1 MKKIIKILI
10 VLITIFMM
18 SAGFIIKSIAISPG
32 KYNASYI
39 NNQLNKVKKARDNA
53 KSQNKE
59 DYDKL
64 NKLYQIWL
72 MYSTDTAN
80 MQDIE
85 ISANDVKKMSDTGAD
100 DNLINKYSKEDNLNN
115 NAQEDENN
123 SQTSSSNSESTS
135 SSNPESTSNTG
146 SSRVISNDKGVF
158 LRYNNQEME
167 NITKQISNQIKK
179 LDSEQKDHS
188 ELDKIAEKWE
198 NEWNKNKHAYGE
210 VPTKLI
216 TDTKDAFKKSGA
228 EFNENANANISSTD
242 EDDAE
247 DENDG
252 LGTPGPLKLLT
263 TALDGVVGILFLLP
277 KTIFLISLYTVGQV
291 INLAAGGEFSI
302 ESIIFNQAVDHP
314 VEIISIDFFD
324 SNGDSKG
331 NTKALIQQNIATWY
345 VAIRNIAI
353 TILVIVAMYIAIRM
367 LLATTSEKKAQYKE
381 ILIYWV
387 QSLALIFVL
396 HYIMIG
402 IIAINDALVKSL
414 YKAGEEV
421 ITGKNNNLMETLFSN
436 AFSAIKIT
444 TSLANT
450 FAYMVLCFVT
460 IMFFISYLKRMMTIA
475 FLITIAPLVTIT
487 YSIDKIGD
495 GKSQA
500 LNAWLKEFSYTILIQ
515 PFHCITYLAL
525 GSIGTQLLE
534 RNDNFGDIF
543 IGLYFLSFIL
553 QSENIVRGI
562 FGIQPSTMKNVIGE
576 MSLVAAVAGKFS
588 GAGKSGIQY
597 TGDSKANRFIGGAER
612 SGGQKRTPNTNTQR
626 PTTRPSQS
634 QSSTTNP
641 QQTSQS
647 RPSSNPQQTPSPT
660 PRPSSSQNTSSNSQ
674 QTSSPNSQQG
684 QSTNTQ
690 STSSANN
697 QSRQGA
703 NTTTTGQADWYDHY
717 NVDDARREEL
727 NNKPNRTASE
737 NNELANVNNKA
748 MRNMR
753 RRRTIRRAAN
763 GYVGLSMGIA
773 GAMAKMA
780 LAVASGDGKAMIAE
794 GFSAKDSIKNNMDK
808 AVERA
813 TRGDMIDA
821 YKLARK
827 VSPDK
832 DDKYFKD
839 LAKGKISAANDQEQE
854 FVDSLSK
861 HQNIM
866 DKHGKIDD
874 KHLDDQTDTLL
885 DNINRGDLDQHNA
898 LYRAG
903 RWIGRRKSN

>member
-18 SAGFIIKSIAISPG
+18 SSGLIKNNVVFGTGQQNDDIQMYDQKYIRDMEEKFRKIKERKDLDKGQKEEAQKIYDVWWDALLTVSQGGAGEAQVKNSDKKATDEFLS
-32 KYNASYI
+32 KYDT
-39 NNQLNKVKKARDNA
+39 NNSNSNNLNKD
-53 KSQNKE
+53 
-59 DYDKL
+59 
-64 NKLYQIWL
+64 
-72 MYSTDTAN
+72 STKNT
-80 MQDIE
+80 E
-85 ISANDVKKMSDTGAD
+85 K
-100 DNLINKYSKEDNLNN
+100 
-115 NAQEDENN
+115 
-123 SQTSSSNSESTS
+123 SSNSK
-135 SSNPESTSNTG
+135 SNTE
-146 SSRVISNDKGVF
+146 SANTQKQSDIKQFSQSEVTRITDQMQEQIDKLKKENKDYSTLQGIKDEWNEKLSLNGNTTADIPPELYSKTQAELNKYGVD
-158 LRYNNQEME
+158 
-167 NITKQISNQIKK
+167 ITK
-179 LDSEQKDHS
+179 SE
-188 ELDKIAEKWE
+188 
-198 NEWNKNKHAYGE
+198 NKNG
-210 VPTKLI
+210 
-216 TDTKDAFKKSGA
+216 D
-228 EFNENANANISSTD
+228 STD
-242 EDDAE
+242 ETDEDAAE

-277 KTIFLISLYTVGQV
+277 KTIFLIILYTVGQV

-421 ITGKNNNLMETLFSN
+421 ITGKNNNIMETLFSN
-436 AFSAIKIT
+436 AFNAVKIT

-597 TGDSKANRFIGGAER
+597 TGDSKANRFMGGAER

-634 QSSTTNP
+634 QSSATNP

-647 RPSSNPQQTPSPT
+647 RTSSNPQQTPSPT

-697 QSRQGA
+697 QSSQGA
-703 NTTTTGQADWYDHY
+703 NTTTTGQANWYDHY

-737 NNELANVNNKA
+737 NNELANINNKA

>member
-18 SAGFIIKSIAISPG
+18 SSGLIKNNVVFGTGQQNDDIQMYDQKYIRDMEEKFRKIKERKDLDKGQKEEAQKIYDVWWDALLTVSQGGAGEAQVKNSDKKATDEFLT
-32 KYNASYI
+32 KYDT
-39 NNQLNKVKKARDNA
+39 NNSNSNNLNKD
-53 KSQNKE
+53 
-59 DYDKL
+59 
-64 NKLYQIWL
+64 
-72 MYSTDTAN
+72 STKNT
-80 MQDIE
+80 E
-85 ISANDVKKMSDTGAD
+85 K
-100 DNLINKYSKEDNLNN
+100 
-115 NAQEDENN
+115 
-123 SQTSSSNSESTS
+123 SSNSK
-135 SSNPESTSNTG
+135 SNTE
-146 SSRVISNDKGVF
+146 SANTQKQSDIKQFSQSEVTRITDQMQEQIDKLKKENKDYSTLQGIKDEWNEKLSLNGNTTADIPPELYSKTQAELNKYGVD
-158 LRYNNQEME
+158 
-167 NITKQISNQIKK
+167 ITK
-179 LDSEQKDHS
+179 SE
-188 ELDKIAEKWE
+188 
-198 NEWNKNKHAYGE
+198 NKNG
-210 VPTKLI
+210 
-216 TDTKDAFKKSGA
+216 D
-228 EFNENANANISSTD
+228 STD
-242 EDDAE
+242 ETDEDAAE
-247 DENDG
+247 DEDDG

-277 KTIFLISLYTVGQV
+277 KTIFLIILYTVGQV

-421 ITGKNNNLMETLFSN
+421 ITGKNNNIMETLFSN
-436 AFSAIKIT
+436 AFNAVKIT

-634 QSSTTNP
+634 QSSATNP

-697 QSRQGA
+697 QSSQGA
-703 NTTTTGQADWYDHY
+703 NTTTTGQANWYDHY

-737 NNELANVNNKA
+737 NNELANINNKA

>member
-18 SAGFIIKSIAISPG
+18 SSGLIKNNVVFGTGQQNDDIQMYDKNYIDNMVEKFEKIKKRKDLDKGQKKEAQDIYNAWWQASLEASQSGAGEAQVKNSDKKATDDFISKYDTNNSNSNNLNKDSSKNTEKTSNSKSNAESANTQKQSDIKQFSKSEVTRITGQMQEQIDKLKQENKDFSTLQGIKNEWDEKWSLNGNNTADIPNELYSRTQTELS
-32 KYNASYI
+32 KYNVDITKSE
-39 NNQLNKVKKARDNA
+39 NKNGD
-53 KSQNKE
+53 
-59 DYDKL
+59 
-64 NKLYQIWL
+64 
-72 MYSTDTAN
+72 STD
-80 MQDIE
+80 D
-85 ISANDVKKMSDTGAD
+85 
-100 DNLINKYSKEDNLNN
+100 
-115 NAQEDENN
+115 
-123 SQTSSSNSESTS
+123 
-135 SSNPESTSNTG
+135 
-146 SSRVISNDKGVF
+146 
-158 LRYNNQEME
+158 
-167 NITKQISNQIKK
+167 
-179 LDSEQKDHS
+179 
-188 ELDKIAEKWE
+188 
-198 NEWNKNKHAYGE
+198 
-210 VPTKLI
+210 
-216 TDTKDAFKKSGA
+216 
-228 EFNENANANISSTD
+228 TD
-242 EDDAE
+242 EDAAE

-421 ITGKNNNLMETLFSN
+421 ITGKNNNIMETLFSN
-436 AFSAIKIT
+436 AFNAVKIT

-612 SGGQKRTPNTNTQR
+612 SGGQKRTPNLKQTPPNPG
-626 PTTRPSQS
+626 PTPPP
-634 QSSTTNP
+634 NP
-641 QQTSQS
+641 GPT
-647 RPSSNPQQTPSPT
+647 PPPNPGPTPSPNPGPT
-660 PRPSSSQNTSSNSQ
+660 P
-674 QTSSPNSQQG
+674 SPNPGPTPPPNPGPTPPPNPGPTPPSNQQQG
-684 QSTNTQ
+684 QSN
-690 STSSANN
+690 
-697 QSRQGA
+697 
-703 NTTTTGQADWYDHY
+703 WYDNY
-717 NVDDARREEL
+717 SVDDARREEL
-727 NNKPNRTASE
+727 NNKPNRTAAE
-737 NNELANVNNKA
+737 NNELNDINNKA

-763 GYVGLSMGIA
+763 GYVGLSMGVA

-839 LAKGKISAANDQEQE
+839 LAKGKISAANEQEQE

-885 DNINRGDLDQHNA
+885 DNINSGDLDQHNA

>member
-18 SAGFIIKSIAISPG
+18 SSGLIKNNVVFGTGQQNDDIQMYDQKYIRDMEEKFRKIKERKDLDKGQKEEAQKIYDVWWDALLTVSQGGAGEAQVKNSDKKATDEFLS
-32 KYNASYI
+32 KYDT
-39 NNQLNKVKKARDNA
+39 NNSNSNNLNKD
-53 KSQNKE
+53 
-59 DYDKL
+59 
-64 NKLYQIWL
+64 
-72 MYSTDTAN
+72 STKNT
-80 MQDIE
+80 E
-85 ISANDVKKMSDTGAD
+85 K
-100 DNLINKYSKEDNLNN
+100 
-115 NAQEDENN
+115 
-123 SQTSSSNSESTS
+123 SSNSK
-135 SSNPESTSNTG
+135 SNTE
-146 SSRVISNDKGVF
+146 SANTQKQSDIKQFSQSEVTRITDQMQEQIDKLKKENKDYSTLQGIKDEWNEKLSLNGNTTADIPPELYSKTQAELNKYGVD
-158 LRYNNQEME
+158 
-167 NITKQISNQIKK
+167 ITK
-179 LDSEQKDHS
+179 SE
-188 ELDKIAEKWE
+188 
-198 NEWNKNKHAYGE
+198 NKNG
-210 VPTKLI
+210 
-216 TDTKDAFKKSGA
+216 D
-228 EFNENANANISSTD
+228 STD
-242 EDDAE
+242 ETDEDAAE

-277 KTIFLISLYTVGQV
+277 KTIFLIILYTVGQV

-353 TILVIVAMYIAIRM
+353 TILVIVAMYIAIRI

-421 ITGKNNNLMETLFSN
+421 ITGKNNNIMETLFSN
-436 AFSAIKIT
+436 AFNAVKIT

-597 TGDSKANRFIGGAER
+597 TGDSKANRFMGGAER

-634 QSSTTNP
+634 QSSATNP

-647 RPSSNPQQTPSPT
+647 RQSSNPQQTPSPT

-697 QSRQGA
+697 QSSQGA
-703 NTTTTGQADWYDHY
+703 NTTTTGQANWYDHY

-737 NNELANVNNKA
+737 NNELANINNKA

>member
-1 MKKIIKILI
+1 MKKTIKILI
-10 VLITIFMM
+10 MLITTFMLILSTIINGSKVEASSWQYVDQLQPVDTSL
-18 SAGFIIKSIAISPG
+18 SAAAAQQGTTDGSGSKEIKKKDPKKIIELEKKSEIPG
-32 KYNASYI
+32 TRHI
-39 NNQLNKVKKARDNA
+39 GKKQDKLPEPKTEEEIKERREIGRQIRENIENA
-53 KSQNKE
+53 KS
-59 DYDKL
+59 D
-64 NKLYQIWL
+64 
-72 MYSTDTAN
+72 
-80 MQDIE
+80 
-85 ISANDVKKMSDTGAD
+85 
-100 DNLINKYSKEDNLNN
+100 
-115 NAQEDENN
+115 EDE
-123 SQTSSSNSESTS
+123 
-135 SSNPESTSNTG
+135 
-146 SSRVISNDKGVF
+146 
-158 LRYNNQEME
+158 
-167 NITKQISNQIKK
+167 
-179 LDSEQKDHS
+179 
-188 ELDKIAEKWE
+188 
-198 NEWNKNKHAYGE
+198 
-210 VPTKLI
+210 
-216 TDTKDAFKKSGA
+216 DA
-228 EFNENANANISSTD
+228 
-242 EDDAE
+242 AE
-247 DENDG
+247 DEDDG

-277 KTIFLISLYTVGQV
+277 KTIFLIILYTVGQV

-302 ESIIFNQAVDHP
+302 ESIIFNQAIDHP

-421 ITGKNNNLMETLFSN
+421 ITGKNNNIMETLFSN
-436 AFSAIKIT
+436 AFNAVKIT

-634 QSSTTNP
+634 QSSATNP

-674 QTSSPNSQQG
+674 QTSSSTSNVSQNSQQG

-690 STSSANN
+690 STSGANN
-697 QSRQGA
+697 QSSQGA
-703 NTTTTGQADWYDHY
+703 NTTTTGQANWYDHY
-717 NVDDARREEL
+717 NADDARREEL

-737 NNELANVNNKA
+737 NNELANINNKA

>member
-18 SAGFIIKSIAISPG
+18 SSGLIKNNVVFGTGQQNDDIQMYDKNYIDNMVEKFEKIKKRKDLDKDQKEEAQNIYNAWWTASLEASQSGAGEAQVKNSYKKATDDFISKYDTNNSNSNNLNKDSSKNTEKTSNSKSNAESANTQKQSDIKQFSQSEVIRITDQMQKQIDKLKKENKDFSTLQDIKDKWDEKWNLNGKTTADIPNELYSRTQTELS
-32 KYNASYI
+32 KYN
-39 NNQLNKVKKARDNA
+39 VD
-53 KSQNKE
+53 
-59 DYDKL
+59 
-64 NKLYQIWL
+64 
-72 MYSTDTAN
+72 
-80 MQDIE
+80 
-85 ISANDVKKMSDTGAD
+85 
-100 DNLINKYSKEDNLNN
+100 
-115 NAQEDENN
+115 
-123 SQTSSSNSESTS
+123 
-135 SSNPESTSNTG
+135 
-146 SSRVISNDKGVF
+146 
-158 LRYNNQEME
+158 
-167 NITKQISNQIKK
+167 ITK
-179 LDSEQKDHS
+179 SE
-188 ELDKIAEKWE
+188 
-198 NEWNKNKHAYGE
+198 NKNG
-210 VPTKLI
+210 
-216 TDTKDAFKKSGA
+216 D
-228 EFNENANANISSTD
+228 STD
-242 EDDAE
+242 ETDEDAAE

-421 ITGKNNNLMETLFSN
+421 ITGKNNNIMETLFSN

-697 QSRQGA
+697 QSSQGA
-703 NTTTTGQADWYDHY
+703 NTTTTGQANWYDHY

-737 NNELANVNNKA
+737 NNELANINNKA

>member
-1 MKKIIKILI
+1 MKKINKIIFILI
-10 VLITIFMM
+10 SI
-18 SAGFIIKSIAISPG
+18 FIII
-32 KYNASYI
+32 
-39 NNQLNKVKKARDNA
+39 
-53 KSQNKE
+53 
-59 DYDKL
+59 
-64 NKLYQIWL
+64 L
-72 MYSTDTAN
+72 MN
-80 MQDIE
+80 
-85 ISANDVKKMSDTGAD
+85 
-100 DNLINKYSKEDNLNN
+100 
-115 NAQEDENN
+115 
-123 SQTSSSNSESTS
+123 STS
-135 SSNPESTSNTG
+135 SFADHDREIMSKKNSEQAKEERKQEKEQSQQASTETKLDNTREILPSKLNP
-146 SSRVISNDKGVF
+146 NDPNSPILTNPLDPLSAVKKGDI
-158 LRYNNQEME
+158 RYDALKNQMSP
-167 NITKQISNQIKK
+167 KYSVQQIKDK
-179 LDSEQKDHS
+179 ITDLDSQIANTNDVAIKQKL
-188 ELDKIAEKWE
+188 EAEKSKWQQQQSAATLNKDGSTQIPE
-198 NEWNKNKHAYGE
+198 DLMRSTVDATNEAKGTREAE
-210 VPTKLI
+210 EE
-216 TDTKDAFKKSGA
+216 DAA
-228 EFNENANANISSTD
+228 EE
-242 EDDAE
+242 ED
-247 DENDG
+247 DG
-252 LGTPGPLKLLT
+252 LGTPGPLKIIT
-263 TALDGVVGILFLLP
+263 TALDGIVGILFLIP
-277 KTIFLISLYTVGQV
+277 KTIFLICLYTVGQI

-314 VEIISIDFFD
+314 IGIISIDFFD
-324 SNGDSKG
+324 S
-331 NTKALIQQNIATWY
+331 TKANKSNTNNLIQENIATWY

-387 QSLALIFVL
+387 QSLALVFVL

-402 IIAINDALVKSL
+402 IIAINDALIKSL
-414 YKAGEEV
+414 YKAGEQV
-421 ITGKNNNLMETLFSN
+421 ITEKNNNIMETLFIN
-436 AFSAIKIT
+436 AFKAIRIT
-444 TSLANT
+444 SSLANT

-475 FLITIAPLVTIT
+475 FLIIIAPLVTVT

-500 LNAWLKEFSYTILIQ
+500 LNAWLKEFSYTVLIQ

-534 RNDNFGDIF
+534 RNDSFGDIF
-543 IGLYFLSFIL
+543 IGIYFLSFIL

-562 FGIQPSTMKNVIGE
+562 FGITPNNITNVAGE
-576 MSLVAAVAGKFS
+576 VGIITAVAGKLG
-588 GAGKSGIQY
+588 GAKNKGMQY
-597 TGDSKANRFIGGAER
+597 AGDSRANRFMGGAER
-612 SGGQKRTPNTNTQR
+612 SGGQKRTPNLRQT
-626 PTTRPSQS
+626 PP
-634 QSSTTNP
+634 NP
-641 QQTSQS
+641 G
-647 RPSSNPQQTPSPT
+647 PTPSPNPGPT
-660 PRPSSSQNTSSNSQ
+660 PPPNPGPTPPANPGPTPPSNQ
-674 QTSSPNSQQG
+674 QQG
-684 QSTNTQ
+684 QSN
-690 STSSANN
+690 
-697 QSRQGA
+697 
-703 NTTTTGQADWYDHY
+703 WYDNY
-717 NVDDARREEL
+717 SVDDARREEL
-727 NNKPNRTASE
+727 NNKQNRTTAE
-737 NNELANVNNKA
+737 NNELNDINNKA

>member
-1 MKKIIKILI
+1 MKKTIKILI
-10 VLITIFMM
+10 MLITTFMLILSTIINGSKVEASSWQYVDQLQPVDTSL
-18 SAGFIIKSIAISPG
+18 SAAAAQQGTTDGSGSKEIKKKDPKKIIELEKKSEILGTRHIG
-32 KYNASYI
+32 KKQDKLPEPKTEEEIKERREIGRQIRENI
-39 NNQLNKVKKARDNA
+39 ENA
-53 KSQNKE
+53 KS
-59 DYDKL
+59 D
-64 NKLYQIWL
+64 
-72 MYSTDTAN
+72 
-80 MQDIE
+80 
-85 ISANDVKKMSDTGAD
+85 
-100 DNLINKYSKEDNLNN
+100 
-115 NAQEDENN
+115 EDE
-123 SQTSSSNSESTS
+123 
-135 SSNPESTSNTG
+135 
-146 SSRVISNDKGVF
+146 
-158 LRYNNQEME
+158 
-167 NITKQISNQIKK
+167 
-179 LDSEQKDHS
+179 
-188 ELDKIAEKWE
+188 
-198 NEWNKNKHAYGE
+198 
-210 VPTKLI
+210 
-216 TDTKDAFKKSGA
+216 DA
-228 EFNENANANISSTD
+228 
-242 EDDAE
+242 AE
-247 DENDG
+247 DEDDG

-277 KTIFLISLYTVGQV
+277 KTIFLIILYTVGQV

-421 ITGKNNNLMETLFSN
+421 ITGKNNNIMETLFSN
-436 AFSAIKIT
+436 AFNAVKIT

-634 QSSTTNP
+634 QSSATNP

-674 QTSSPNSQQG
+674 QTSSSTSNVSQNSQQG

-690 STSSANN
+690 STSGANN
-697 QSRQGA
+697 QSSQGA
-703 NTTTTGQADWYDHY
+703 NTTTTGQANWYDHY
-717 NVDDARREEL
+717 NADDARREEL

-737 NNELANVNNKA
+737 NNELANINNKA

>member
-18 SAGFIIKSIAISPG
+18 SSGLIKNNVVFGTGQQNDDIQMYDQKYIRDMEEKFRKIKERKDLDKGQKEEAQKIYDVWWDALLTVSQGGAGEAQVKNSDKKATDEFLS
-32 KYNASYI
+32 KYDT
-39 NNQLNKVKKARDNA
+39 NNSNSNNLNKD
-53 KSQNKE
+53 
-59 DYDKL
+59 
-64 NKLYQIWL
+64 
-72 MYSTDTAN
+72 STKNT
-80 MQDIE
+80 E
-85 ISANDVKKMSDTGAD
+85 K
-100 DNLINKYSKEDNLNN
+100 
-115 NAQEDENN
+115 
-123 SQTSSSNSESTS
+123 SSNSK
-135 SSNPESTSNTG
+135 SNTE
-146 SSRVISNDKGVF
+146 SANTQKQSDIKQFSQSEVTRITDQMQEQIDKLKKENKDYSTLQGIKDEWNEKLSLNGNTTADIPPELYSKTQAELNKYGVD
-158 LRYNNQEME
+158 
-167 NITKQISNQIKK
+167 ITK
-179 LDSEQKDHS
+179 SE
-188 ELDKIAEKWE
+188 
-198 NEWNKNKHAYGE
+198 NKNG
-210 VPTKLI
+210 
-216 TDTKDAFKKSGA
+216 D
-228 EFNENANANISSTD
+228 STD
-242 EDDAE
+242 ETDEDAAE

-277 KTIFLISLYTVGQV
+277 KTIFLIILYTVGQV

-421 ITGKNNNLMETLFSN
+421 ITGKNNNIMETLFSN
-436 AFSAIKIT
+436 AFNAVKIT

-634 QSSTTNP
+634 QSSATNP

-674 QTSSPNSQQG
+674 QTSSSTSNVSQNSQQG

-690 STSSANN
+690 STSGANN
-697 QSRQGA
+697 QSSQGA
-703 NTTTTGQADWYDHY
+703 NTTTTGQANWYDHY
-717 NVDDARREEL
+717 NADDARREEL
-727 NNKPNRTASE
+727 NNKQNRTTAE
-737 NNELANVNNKA
+737 NNELNDINNKA

-763 GYVGLSMGIA
+763 GYVGLSMGVA

>member
-1 MKKIIKILI
+1 MKKTIKILI

-18 SAGFIIKSIAISPG
+18 SSGLIKNNVVFGTGQQNDDIQMYDKNYIENMVKKFEKIKERKDLDKDQKEEAQKI
-32 KYNASYI
+32 YNAWWTASLEASQSGAGEAQVKNSDKKATDDFISKYDT
-39 NNQLNKVKKARDNA
+39 NNSNSNNLNKD
-53 KSQNKE
+53 
-59 DYDKL
+59 
-64 NKLYQIWL
+64 
-72 MYSTDTAN
+72 STKNT
-80 MQDIE
+80 E
-85 ISANDVKKMSDTGAD
+85 K
-100 DNLINKYSKEDNLNN
+100 
-115 NAQEDENN
+115 
-123 SQTSSSNSESTS
+123 SSNSK
-135 SSNPESTSNTG
+135 SNTE
-146 SSRVISNDKGVF
+146 SANTQKQSDIKQFSQSEVIRITDQMQKQIDKLKNENKDYSTLQDIKNEWDEKWNLNGKTTADISPELYSKTQAELNKYGVD
-158 LRYNNQEME
+158 
-167 NITKQISNQIKK
+167 ITK
-179 LDSEQKDHS
+179 SE
-188 ELDKIAEKWE
+188 
-198 NEWNKNKHAYGE
+198 NKNGDS
-210 VPTKLI
+210 
-216 TDTKDAFKKSGA
+216 TDD
-228 EFNENANANISSTD
+228 TD
-242 EDDAE
+242 EDAAE

-421 ITGKNNNLMETLFSN
+421 ITGKNNNIMETLFSN

-534 RNDNFGDIF
+534 RNDSFGDIF

-597 TGDSKANRFIGGAER
+597 TGDSKANRFMGGAER

-634 QSSTTNP
+634 QSSATNP

-674 QTSSPNSQQG
+674 QTSSSTSNVSQNSQQG

-690 STSSANN
+690 STSGANN
-697 QSRQGA
+697 QSSQGA
-703 NTTTTGQADWYDHY
+703 NTTTTGQANWYDHY

-737 NNELANVNNKA
+737 NNELANINNKA

>member
-18 SAGFIIKSIAISPG
+18 SSGLIKNNVVFGTGQQNDDIQMYDQKYIRDMEEKFRKIKERKDLDKGQKEEAQKIYDVWWDALLTVSQGGAGEAQVKNSDKKATDEFLS
-32 KYNASYI
+32 KYDT
-39 NNQLNKVKKARDNA
+39 NNSNSNNLNKD
-53 KSQNKE
+53 
-59 DYDKL
+59 
-64 NKLYQIWL
+64 
-72 MYSTDTAN
+72 STKNT
-80 MQDIE
+80 E
-85 ISANDVKKMSDTGAD
+85 K
-100 DNLINKYSKEDNLNN
+100 
-115 NAQEDENN
+115 
-123 SQTSSSNSESTS
+123 SSNSK
-135 SSNPESTSNTG
+135 SNTE
-146 SSRVISNDKGVF
+146 SANTQKQSDIKQFSQSEVTRITDQMQEQIDKLKKENKDYSTLQGIKDEWNEKLSLNGNTTADIPPELYSKTQAELNKYGVD
-158 LRYNNQEME
+158 
-167 NITKQISNQIKK
+167 ITK
-179 LDSEQKDHS
+179 SE
-188 ELDKIAEKWE
+188 
-198 NEWNKNKHAYGE
+198 NKNG
-210 VPTKLI
+210 
-216 TDTKDAFKKSGA
+216 D
-228 EFNENANANISSTD
+228 STD
-242 EDDAE
+242 ETDEDAAE

-277 KTIFLISLYTVGQV
+277 KTIFLIILYTVGQV

-396 HYIMIG
+396 NYIMIG

-421 ITGKNNNLMETLFSN
+421 ITGKNNNIMETLFSN
-436 AFSAIKIT
+436 AFNAVKIT

-597 TGDSKANRFIGGAER
+597 TGDSKANRFMGGAER

-634 QSSTTNP
+634 QSSATNP

-697 QSRQGA
+697 QSSQGA
-703 NTTTTGQADWYDHY
+703 NTTTTGQANWYDHY

-737 NNELANVNNKA
+737 NNELANINNKA

>member
-18 SAGFIIKSIAISPG
+18 SSGLIKNNVVFGTGQQNDDIQMYDQKYIRDMEEKFRKIKKRKDLDKGQKEEAQKIYYVWWDALLTVSQGGAGEAQVKNSDKKATDEFLS
-32 KYNASYI
+32 KYDT
-39 NNQLNKVKKARDNA
+39 NNSNSNNLNKD
-53 KSQNKE
+53 
-59 DYDKL
+59 
-64 NKLYQIWL
+64 
-72 MYSTDTAN
+72 STKNT
-80 MQDIE
+80 E
-85 ISANDVKKMSDTGAD
+85 K
-100 DNLINKYSKEDNLNN
+100 
-115 NAQEDENN
+115 
-123 SQTSSSNSESTS
+123 SSNSK
-135 SSNPESTSNTG
+135 SNTE
-146 SSRVISNDKGVF
+146 SANTQKQSDIKQFSQSEVTRITDQMQEQIDKLKKENKDYSTLQGIKDEWNEKLSLNGNTTADIPPELYSKTQAELNKYGVD
-158 LRYNNQEME
+158 
-167 NITKQISNQIKK
+167 ITK
-179 LDSEQKDHS
+179 SE
-188 ELDKIAEKWE
+188 
-198 NEWNKNKHAYGE
+198 NKNG
-210 VPTKLI
+210 
-216 TDTKDAFKKSGA
+216 D
-228 EFNENANANISSTD
+228 STD
-242 EDDAE
+242 ETDEDAAE

-277 KTIFLISLYTVGQV
+277 KTIFLIILYTVGQV

-421 ITGKNNNLMETLFSN
+421 ITGKNNNIMETLFSN
-436 AFSAIKIT
+436 AFNAVKIT

-597 TGDSKANRFIGGAER
+597 TGDSKANRFMGGAER

-634 QSSTTNP
+634 QSSATNP

-697 QSRQGA
+697 QSSQGA
-703 NTTTTGQADWYDHY
+703 NTTTTGQANWYDHY
-717 NVDDARREEL
+717 NVDDARREEV

-737 NNELANVNNKA
+737 NNELANINNKA

>member
-1 MKKIIKILI
+1 MKKTIKILI

-18 SAGFIIKSIAISPG
+18 SSGLIKNNVVFGTGQQNDDIQMYDKNYIENMVKKFEKIKERKDLDKDQKEEAQKI
-32 KYNASYI
+32 YNAWWTASLEASQSGAGEAQVKNSDKKATDDFISKYDT
-39 NNQLNKVKKARDNA
+39 NNSNSNNLNKD
-53 KSQNKE
+53 
-59 DYDKL
+59 
-64 NKLYQIWL
+64 
-72 MYSTDTAN
+72 STKNT
-80 MQDIE
+80 E
-85 ISANDVKKMSDTGAD
+85 K
-100 DNLINKYSKEDNLNN
+100 
-115 NAQEDENN
+115 
-123 SQTSSSNSESTS
+123 SSNSK
-135 SSNPESTSNTG
+135 SNTE
-146 SSRVISNDKGVF
+146 SANTQKQSDIKQFSQSEVIRITDQMQKQIDKLKNENKDYSTLQDIKNEWDEKWNLNGKTTADISPELYSKTQAELNKYGVD
-158 LRYNNQEME
+158 
-167 NITKQISNQIKK
+167 ITK
-179 LDSEQKDHS
+179 SE
-188 ELDKIAEKWE
+188 
-198 NEWNKNKHAYGE
+198 NKNGDS
-210 VPTKLI
+210 
-216 TDTKDAFKKSGA
+216 TDD
-228 EFNENANANISSTD
+228 TD
-242 EDDAE
+242 EDAAE

-421 ITGKNNNLMETLFSN
+421 ITGKNNNIMETLFSN

-534 RNDNFGDIF
+534 RNDSFGDIF

-597 TGDSKANRFIGGAER
+597 TGDSKANRFMGGAER

-634 QSSTTNP
+634 QSSATNP

-674 QTSSPNSQQG
+674 QTSSSTSNVSQNSQQG

-690 STSSANN
+690 STSGANN
-697 QSRQGA
+697 QSSQGA
-703 NTTTTGQADWYDHY
+703 NTTTTRQSNWYDHY

-727 NNKPNRTASE
+727 NNKPNRTVAE
-737 NNELANVNNKA
+737 NNELNDINNKA

-763 GYVGLSMGIA
+763 GYVGLSMGVA

-839 LAKGKISAANDQEQE
+839 LAKGKISAANEQEQE

-874 KHLDDQTDTLL
+874 KHLDDQTDALL
-885 DNINRGDLDQHNA
+885 DNINSGDLDQHNA

>member
-18 SAGFIIKSIAISPG
+18 SSGLIKNNVVFGTGQQNDDIQMYDQKYIRDMEEKFRKIKKRKDLDKGQKEEAQKIYDVWWGALLTVSQGGAGEAQVKNSDKKATDEFLS
-32 KYNASYI
+32 KYDT
-39 NNQLNKVKKARDNA
+39 NNSNSNNLNKD
-53 KSQNKE
+53 
-59 DYDKL
+59 
-64 NKLYQIWL
+64 
-72 MYSTDTAN
+72 STKNT
-80 MQDIE
+80 E
-85 ISANDVKKMSDTGAD
+85 K
-100 DNLINKYSKEDNLNN
+100 
-115 NAQEDENN
+115 
-123 SQTSSSNSESTS
+123 SSNSK
-135 SSNPESTSNTG
+135 SNTE
-146 SSRVISNDKGVF
+146 SANTQKQSDIKQFSQSEVTRITDQMQEQIDKLKKENKDYSTLQGIKDEWNEKLSLNGNTTADIPPELYSKTQAELNKYGVD
-158 LRYNNQEME
+158 
-167 NITKQISNQIKK
+167 ITK
-179 LDSEQKDHS
+179 SE
-188 ELDKIAEKWE
+188 
-198 NEWNKNKHAYGE
+198 NKNG
-210 VPTKLI
+210 
-216 TDTKDAFKKSGA
+216 D
-228 EFNENANANISSTD
+228 STD
-242 EDDAE
+242 ETDEDAAE

-277 KTIFLISLYTVGQV
+277 KTIFLIILYTVGQV

-421 ITGKNNNLMETLFSN
+421 ITGKNNNIMETLFSN
-436 AFSAIKIT
+436 AFNAVKIT

-597 TGDSKANRFIGGAER
+597 TGDSKANRFMGGAER

-634 QSSTTNP
+634 QSSATNP

-697 QSRQGA
+697 QSSQGA
-703 NTTTTGQADWYDHY
+703 NTTTTGQANWYDHY

-737 NNELANVNNKA
+737 NNELANINNKA

>member
-18 SAGFIIKSIAISPG
+18 SSGLIKNNVVFGTGQQNDDIQMYDKNYIDNMVEKFEKIKKRKDLDKGQKKEAQDIYNAWWQASLEASQSGAGEAQVKNSDKKATDDFISKYDTNNSNSNNLNKDSSKNTEKTSNSKSNAESANTQKQSDIKQFSKSEVTRITGQMQEQIDKLKQENKDFSTLQGIKNEWDEKWSLNGNNTADIPNELYSRTQTELS
-32 KYNASYI
+32 KYNVDITKSE
-39 NNQLNKVKKARDNA
+39 NKNGD
-53 KSQNKE
+53 
-59 DYDKL
+59 
-64 NKLYQIWL
+64 
-72 MYSTDTAN
+72 STD
-80 MQDIE
+80 D
-85 ISANDVKKMSDTGAD
+85 
-100 DNLINKYSKEDNLNN
+100 
-115 NAQEDENN
+115 
-123 SQTSSSNSESTS
+123 
-135 SSNPESTSNTG
+135 
-146 SSRVISNDKGVF
+146 
-158 LRYNNQEME
+158 
-167 NITKQISNQIKK
+167 
-179 LDSEQKDHS
+179 
-188 ELDKIAEKWE
+188 
-198 NEWNKNKHAYGE
+198 
-210 VPTKLI
+210 
-216 TDTKDAFKKSGA
+216 
-228 EFNENANANISSTD
+228 TD
-242 EDDAE
+242 EDAAE

-387 QSLALIFVL
+387 QSLALVFVL

-402 IIAINDALVKSL
+402 IIAINDALIKSL
-414 YKAGEEV
+414 YKAGEQV
-421 ITGKNNNLMETLFSN
+421 ITGKNNNIMETLFIN
-436 AFSAIKIT
+436 AFKAIRIT
-444 TSLANT
+444 SSLANT

-597 TGDSKANRFIGGAER
+597 TGDSKANRFMGGAER

-634 QSSTTNP
+634 QSSATNP

-697 QSRQGA
+697 QSSQGA
-703 NTTTTGQADWYDHY
+703 NTTTTGQANWYDHY

-737 NNELANVNNKA
+737 NNELANINNKA

>member
-18 SAGFIIKSIAISPG
+18 SSGLIKNNVVFGTGQQNDDIQMYDKKYIRDMEEKIRKIKERKDLDKGQKKEAKKIYDVWWDALLTVSQGGAGEAQVKNSDKKATDEFLS
-32 KYNASYI
+32 KYDT
-39 NNQLNKVKKARDNA
+39 NNSNSNNLNKD
-53 KSQNKE
+53 
-59 DYDKL
+59 
-64 NKLYQIWL
+64 
-72 MYSTDTAN
+72 STKNT
-80 MQDIE
+80 E
-85 ISANDVKKMSDTGAD
+85 K
-100 DNLINKYSKEDNLNN
+100 
-115 NAQEDENN
+115 
-123 SQTSSSNSESTS
+123 SSNSK
-135 SSNPESTSNTG
+135 SNTE
-146 SSRVISNDKGVF
+146 SANTQKQSDIKQFSQSEVTRITDQMQEQIDK
-158 LRYNNQEME
+158 LKKE
-167 NITKQISNQIKK
+167 NKDYSTLQGIK
-179 LDSEQKDHS
+179 D
-188 ELDKIAEKWE
+188 
-198 NEWNKNKHAYGE
+198 EWNKKLSLNGNTTADIPPELYSKTQAELNKYG
-210 VPTKLI
+210 VDITK
-216 TDTKDAFKKSGA
+216 S
-228 EFNENANANISSTD
+228 ENKNGDSTD
-242 EDDAE
+242 ETDEDAAE

-277 KTIFLISLYTVGQV
+277 KTIFLIILYTVGQV

-421 ITGKNNNLMETLFSN
+421 ITGKNNNIMETLFSN
-436 AFSAIKIT
+436 AFNAVKIT

-634 QSSTTNP
+634 QSSATNP

-697 QSRQGA
+697 QSSQGA
-703 NTTTTGQADWYDHY
+703 NTTTTGQANWYDHY

-737 NNELANVNNKA
+737 NNELANINNKA

>member
-18 SAGFIIKSIAISPG
+18 SSGLIKNNVVFGTGQQNDDIQMYDQKYIRDMEEKFRKIKERKDLDKGQKEEAQKIYDVWWDALLTVSQGGAGEAQVKNSDKKATDEFLS
-32 KYNASYI
+32 KYDT
-39 NNQLNKVKKARDNA
+39 NNSNSNNLNKD
-53 KSQNKE
+53 
-59 DYDKL
+59 
-64 NKLYQIWL
+64 
-72 MYSTDTAN
+72 STKNT
-80 MQDIE
+80 E
-85 ISANDVKKMSDTGAD
+85 K
-100 DNLINKYSKEDNLNN
+100 
-115 NAQEDENN
+115 
-123 SQTSSSNSESTS
+123 SSNSK
-135 SSNPESTSNTG
+135 SNTE
-146 SSRVISNDKGVF
+146 SANTQKQSDIKQFSQSEVTRITDQMQEQIDKLKKENKDYSTLQGIKDEWNEKLSLNGNTTADIPPELYSKTQAELNKYGVD
-158 LRYNNQEME
+158 
-167 NITKQISNQIKK
+167 ITK
-179 LDSEQKDHS
+179 SE
-188 ELDKIAEKWE
+188 
-198 NEWNKNKHAYGE
+198 NKNG
-210 VPTKLI
+210 
-216 TDTKDAFKKSGA
+216 D
-228 EFNENANANISSTD
+228 STD
-242 EDDAE
+242 ETDEDAAE

-277 KTIFLISLYTVGQV
+277 KTIFLIILYTVGQV

-421 ITGKNNNLMETLFSN
+421 ITGKNNNIMETLFSN
-436 AFSAIKIT
+436 AFNAVKIT

-597 TGDSKANRFIGGAER
+597 TGDSKANRFMGGAER

-634 QSSTTNP
+634 QSSATNP

-697 QSRQGA
+697 QSSQGA
-703 NTTTTGQADWYDHY
+703 NTTTTGQANWYDHY

-737 NNELANVNNKA
+737 NNELANINNKA

>member
-1 MKKIIKILI
+1 MKKTIKILI

-18 SAGFIIKSIAISPG
+18 SSGLIKNNVVFGTGQQNDDIQMYDKNYIENMVKKFKKIKERKDLDKDQKEEAQKI
-32 KYNASYI
+32 YNAWWTASLEASQSGAGEAQVKNSDKKATDDFISKYDT
-39 NNQLNKVKKARDNA
+39 NNSNSNNLNKD
-53 KSQNKE
+53 
-59 DYDKL
+59 
-64 NKLYQIWL
+64 
-72 MYSTDTAN
+72 STKNT
-80 MQDIE
+80 E
-85 ISANDVKKMSDTGAD
+85 K
-100 DNLINKYSKEDNLNN
+100 
-115 NAQEDENN
+115 
-123 SQTSSSNSESTS
+123 SSNSK
-135 SSNPESTSNTG
+135 SNTE
-146 SSRVISNDKGVF
+146 SANTQKQSDIKQFSQSEVIRITDQMQKQIDKLKNENKDYSTLQDIKNEWDEKWNLNGKTTADISPELYSKTQAELNKYGVD
-158 LRYNNQEME
+158 
-167 NITKQISNQIKK
+167 ITK
-179 LDSEQKDHS
+179 SE
-188 ELDKIAEKWE
+188 
-198 NEWNKNKHAYGE
+198 NKNGDS
-210 VPTKLI
+210 
-216 TDTKDAFKKSGA
+216 TDD
-228 EFNENANANISSTD
+228 TD
-242 EDDAE
+242 EDAAE

-353 TILVIVAMYIAIRM
+353 TILVIVEMYIAIRM

-421 ITGKNNNLMETLFSN
+421 ITGKNNNIMETLFSN

-534 RNDNFGDIF
+534 RNDSFGDIF

-597 TGDSKANRFIGGAER
+597 TGDSKANRFMGGAER

-634 QSSTTNP
+634 QSSATNP

-674 QTSSPNSQQG
+674 QTSSSTSNVSQNSQQG

-690 STSSANN
+690 STSGANN
-697 QSRQGA
+697 QSSQGA
-703 NTTTTGQADWYDHY
+703 NTTTTRQSNWYDHY

-727 NNKPNRTASE
+727 NNKPNRTVAE
-737 NNELANVNNKA
+737 NNELNDINNKA
-748 MRNMR
+748 MRNM

-763 GYVGLSMGIA
+763 GYVGLSMGVA

-839 LAKGKISAANDQEQE
+839 LAKGKISAANEQEQE

-874 KHLDDQTDTLL
+874 KHLDDQTDALL
-885 DNINRGDLDQHNA
+885 DNINSGDLDQHNA